1 MLERCTRRNA
11 SSCQSSWRS
20 SGRQLEAPAN
30 AAHSAYPIARADRVA
45 AREAVRVWPQ
55 VLRTLVAILLMA
67 IPCVAEETPAAT
79 GVTVTLELKD
89 GEVTTATIAEP
100 PAAPGQAEEAPPQGD
115 AIPAVPVQPA
125 IPLIRLA
132 PAIRVQVIGAAA
144 AEAAPAEATP
154 AAPPWIPLGLKTW
167 KYWDKPEAPGD
178 RWLETDFDDQA
189 WAVGA
194 APLGYGDP
202 DIQGLVSFG
211 EDANEKQMVTYF
223 RASFELA
230 EKPDIAWIAGGLIC
244 DDGAV
249 VYLNGKE
256 VERYNLPADDLG
268 PDTAATATIS
278 AEQERAVWDFLAN
291 RRLLREGKNT
301 IAVRVHQAAKTSSD
315 IGFDLELRGA
325 TEEEVKLIRE
335 RIQKKEPRPQPAAA
349 VEPVADPVAKPE
361 AAPAEAEPAEPEGDA
376 AQEEAANDEDAKAE
390 AAGDESEDEAEEGEA
405 KDEDAKEGAKPRKKA
420 RVARMFNRIVQAAV
434 GVAADGEEAQPERSF
449 MHIGDSEVSYYQGD
463 GTMVTQRM
471 DAVETVK
478 MYVPEATMARAM
490 EGDTLAKLARQHDLS
505 VEHLSLLNNRPVNK
519 PFVDEEVFCIG
530 WNYKATKEDTIAS
543 VAKQFNS
550 QPEIIA
556 KLNQLAPDQALTEG
570 QVLQVPGEFKY
581 IHENKSNRYLQIAQY
596 PFSEQFRVHR
606 MPYNPQ
612 SVKMRREQV
621 PEKQTLADYAKANET
636 TAEQLVVMN
645 GLDPKA
651 DLEKGQWIL
660 LEYSVEIA
668 EEPNIKLLAE
678 TFGMEEAKLRAAN
691 GLDADDTV
699 EAGRRMN
706 IPIGDRMNQSLS
718 AKQNAKPEEWP
729 VFEVTLGEFKPA
741 EPR

>member
-11 SSCQSSWRS
+11 SSRHSGLRR
-20 SGRQLEAPAN
+20 SGRPLEVIPNDGHSTYPVACVDRYPAWAGARIWSN
-30 AAHSAYPIARADRVA
+30 ALH
-45 AREAVRVWPQ
+45 
-55 VLRTLVAILLMA
+55 TLVAILVMA
-67 IPCVAEETPAAT
+67 IPCNAEEPPAAA

-100 PAAPGQAEEAPPQGD
+100 PAAPDQANNDPPQPPQPQADAPPPEGN
-115 AIPAVPVQPA
+115 AIPAVPLQPA
-125 IPLIRLA
+125 LPLIRLG
-132 PAIRVQVIGAAA
+132 PAIRVQVIGTVP
-144 AEAAPAEATP
+144 AEAAPADATP
-154 AAPPWIPLGLKTW
+154 VAPPWVPLGLKTW

-178 RWLETDFDDQA
+178 RWLETDFDDQQ

-202 DIQGLVSFG
+202 DIQGLISFG

-223 RASFELA
+223 RTSFELA
-230 EKPDIAWIAGGLIC
+230 EKPDIAWIAGGLVC

-325 TEEEVKLIRE
+325 TEDEVKAIRE

-349 VEPVADPVAKPE
+349 AEPVADPVSTPAE
-361 AAPAEAEPAEPEGDA
+361 SPAEAEPAKPEDDAAEEPEAKDDDA
-376 AQEEAANDEDAKAE
+376 KEDAK
-390 AAGDESEDEAEEGEA
+390 
-405 KDEDAKEGAKPRKKA
+405 PPKKA
-420 RVARMFNRIVQAAV
+420 KVARMFNRIVQAAV
-434 GVAADGEEAQPERSF
+434 GVAANGEEAQPERSF
-449 MHIGDSEVSYYQGD
+449 MHISDGEVSYYQGD

-471 DAVETVK
+471 DAVEQVK

-490 EGDTLAKLARQHDLS
+490 EGDTLAKLARQHDIS

-556 KLNQLAPDQALTEG
+556 KLNQLAPDQTLTEG

-596 PFSEQFRVHR
+596 PFSEQGRVHR

-621 PEKQTLADYAKANET
+621 PDKQTLADYAKANET

-645 GLDPKA
+645 GLDPKV

-678 TFGMEEAKLRAAN
+678 TFGMEEAKLREAN

-699 EAGRRMN
+699 EAGHRMN

-718 AKQNAKPEEWP
+718 AKQNAKNEEWP